1 MIFIRSLLL
10 LQLFWLSACS
20 ELRPDVLIKNNEAS
34 KKINEAQFGDAK
46 SLVLDGM
53 SSDPFEPA
61 LHYNLGYILSAQE
74 DVESALKSYEEVKKL
89 EGDSEVR
96 FRAAFNSGVLH
107 QKTKNKELALK
118 AYQEAL
124 IHKPESRE
132 TRVNIELL
140 LQEQQ
145 GGGEGADQNQDP
157 NQDPNKKGDQNQ
169 QKDQKQDGEQKEPGE
184 NQDYGSGRKQP
195 QQFQSKELSPSDVN
209 KILREIKQQEGRIR
223 MEFNKTGPQE
233 EPRGKDW

>member
-1 MIFIRSLLL
+1 MIFVRLFLL
-10 LQLFWLSACS
+10 LQFLGLSACS
-20 ELRPDVLIKNNEAS
+20 EVRPDVFIKNNEAA
-34 KKINEAQFGDAK
+34 KKTSESRFSEAK
-46 SLVLDGM
+46 SLLLDAM
-53 SSDPFEPA
+53 SADPFEPA

-74 DVESALKSYEEVKKL
+74 DPESALKSYQEAQSL

-96 FRAAFNSGVLH
+96 FRAAFNSGVLY
-107 QKTKNKELALK
+107 QKAKNKELALK

-140 LQEQQ
+140 LQDQQ
-145 GGGEGADQNQDP
+145 GGGEGSDQNQDP
-157 NQDPNKKGDQNQ
+157 NQKGQGNQNQ
-169 QKDQKQDGEQKEPGE
+169 QKDPNQDGEQKEPGE
-184 NQDYGSGRKQP
+184 NQNYGDGQKPQP

-223 MEFNKTGPQE
+223 MEFNRTGPKE